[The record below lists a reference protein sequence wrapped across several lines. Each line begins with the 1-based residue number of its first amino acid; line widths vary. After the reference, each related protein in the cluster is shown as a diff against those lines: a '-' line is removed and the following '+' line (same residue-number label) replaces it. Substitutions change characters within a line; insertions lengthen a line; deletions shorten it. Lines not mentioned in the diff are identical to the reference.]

1 MSSGQ
6 GTGGP
11 DASRAHLRTI
21 QAFAFSSIVAIALVG
36 VGTRDLETY
45 ESAFVSLDRGT
56 AMPAA
61 SVAGQPVYT
70 LALGI
75 GTRLPL
81 HGNLGASPAASVAR
95 FLPPPVTH
103 WLLLALSMA
112 AAALVVLRALEPV
125 VGRLVAW
132 WSVALLFVSL
142 PMVAYTVHNDWAET
156 AVTYCALVGGMFA
169 PHAWP
174 GLREEAAGPRR
185 RLESVGLLAV
195 VASLLAMAHPGYW
208 PQTAAAI
215 GLSGLLL
222 FARPATRPRDRWAAL
237 VAVGAAAMAGAAIH
251 LPDFV
256 HELALGAGLGRD
268 AQGAAEGLIGPHLF
282 PLLPPGPKHAFML
295 LPLTLAAL
303 AAAVAGDRRWRA
315 LIGGCSLAALAC
327 GVGAAYLPP
336 SWLALGLFLPT
347 ASWTLRDPA
356 GVFAVMSGAFAAAA
370 LRQTSPA
377 WARRGIVA
385 VMALASAQSL
395 GYAGMLLRQA
405 PEARFRPWN
414 HDASDPGARTQVRG
428 MPGRVAAGDRLA
440 LWPGVREEMRQAGR
454 ASTDW
459 ADAGQTLVTAWTKN
473 RTAAHFV
480 GPHGYL
486 FDQAVDLSSELLC
499 DAATVSFLRLRH
511 LVVPPDQA
519 CQGWVVSSA
528 RIDDRWSL
536 ATWVGGEDARVRAI
550 PGASLTASLREE
562 PALAEGSTLIRRLVP
577 QEGTVLEI
585 DTARHA
591 LRISGAGL
599 APDGAAVGQVL
610 VLPVAHD
617 PGWRVSSGRTSAVG
631 GMLAIVGASAGEIRG
646 WFAPDAALR
655 ARAIGMAVAQLLG
668 IFGLLA
674 LGFSPSSRSPNRV
687 A

>member
-1 MSSGQ
+1 VSSAQ

-21 QAFAFSSIVAIALVG
+21 QAFAFSAIVATALVV
-36 VGTRDLETY
+36 VGTRDFETY

-56 AMPAA
+56 ALPAA

-70 LALGI
+70 LALGL

-81 HGNLGASPAASVAR
+81 HGNLGASPAAAVAR
-95 FLPPPVTH
+95 VLPAPVTH

-112 AAALVVLRALEPV
+112 AGALVVLRALEPV
-125 VGRLVAW
+125 SGRLVAW

-142 PMVAYTVHNDWAET
+142 PMVAYTVHNDWSET

-174 GLREEAAGPRR
+174 GLRDGAATRR
-185 RLESVGLLAV
+185 RLESVGLLAL

-222 FARPATRPRDRWAAL
+222 FARPAARPRDRWTAL
-237 VAVGAAAMAGAAIH
+237 VAVGAATMAGAAIH
-251 LPDFV
+251 LPDFA

-268 AQGAAEGLIGPHLF
+268 AQGPADSLIGPHLF
-282 PLLPPGPKHAFML
+282 PLFPPGSKDPFML
-295 LPLTLAAL
+295 LALTLAAL
-303 AAAVAGDRRWRA
+303 AAAAKGDRRSSA
-315 LIGGCSLAALAC
+315 LVVGCSIAALAF
-327 GVGAAYLPP
+327 GVGAYLPP
-336 SWLALGLFLPT
+336 SWLTAGFFLPT

-377 WARRGIVA
+377 WARKAIVA
-385 VMALASAQSL
+385 AMALASVQSL

-405 PEARFRPWN
+405 PAANFRPWN
-414 HDASDPGARTQVRG
+414 HDGADPGARPQVRG
-428 MPGRVAAGDRLA
+428 MPGQAAAGDRLA

-486 FDQAVDLSSELLC
+486 FDQAVDLPSELLC

-511 LVVPPDQA
+511 LVVPPGQT

-528 RIDDRWSL
+528 RIDDRWTW

-550 PGASLTASLREE
+550 PAASLTASLRED
-562 PALAEGSTLIRRLVP
+562 PALANGSTLMRLLMP
-577 QEGTVLEI
+577 QEDTVLEI
-585 DTARHA
+585 DTARHVF
-591 LRISGAGL
+591 RISGAGL
-599 APDGAAVGQVL
+599 EPDGRIL

-631 GMLAIVGASAGEIRG
+631 GLLAIAGWPAGEIG
-646 WFAPDAALR
+646 VWFAPDAGLR
-655 ARAIGMAVAQLLG
+655 TRAVGMAVAQLLG
-668 IFGLLA
+668 IFGLLV
-674 LGFSPSSRSPNRV
+674 LGFRS
-687 A
+687 